1 MKFSMLTMA
10 MLFALTGCM
19 GGYTV
24 SKCKG
29 RAADLAGLAGTYAIS
44 DLGMSVD
51 VVRTGRG
58 TYNLLAEGEVE
69 SVLTT
74 CVVNGKEIA
83 EASLQ
88 EDMNLALVRSGD
100 ALVVSTFDTAVLD
113 AAGVKYDTA
122 VIEELGGLS
131 IVGVEGEMS
140 DDVFT
145 TALMLGD
152 VSLSK
157 Q

>member
-1 MKFSMLTMA
+1 MKFSMLSIS

-24 SKCKG
+24 SKCTG
-29 RAADLAGLAGTYAIS
+29 RVADLAGLAGTYAIT
-44 DLGMSVD
+44 DLGVSVD

-58 TYNLLAEGEVE
+58 TYNMVANGEVA
-69 SVLTT
+69 SALTT

-83 EASLQ
+83 EANS
-88 EDMNLALVRSGD
+88 EDMNIALVRSGD

-113 AAGVKYDTA
+113 AAGVKYESA
-122 VIEELGGLS
+122 VIEELGG
-131 IVGVEGEMS
+131 VNVVAVEGEMS

-145 TALMLGD
+145 SALMLGD
-152 VSLSK
+152 VSMIK